1 MNDLQ
6 KEYHR
11 LIDKYDELNDLQEG
25 LDKRQ
30 KGRLLSFVKKL
41 FYYRLRGKK

>member
-11 LIDKYDELNDLQEG
+11 LIDKYDELKDLQES
-25 LDKRQ
+25 LDKKP
-30 KGRLLSFVKKL
+30 KGRLSNFVKK
-41 FYYRLRGKK
+41 FFYRLRGKND